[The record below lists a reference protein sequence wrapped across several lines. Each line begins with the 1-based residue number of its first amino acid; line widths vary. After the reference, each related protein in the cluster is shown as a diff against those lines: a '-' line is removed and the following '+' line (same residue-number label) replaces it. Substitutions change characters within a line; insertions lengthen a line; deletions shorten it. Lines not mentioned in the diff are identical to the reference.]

1 MTKKDFFRVL
11 IKVFGLYSL
20 ILALFQFIPTTL
32 SYVQATDNGLFLF
45 TLIFPTALVVS
56 FFLFL
61 LLKTDNVLKWLKL
74 GEGFDDDE
82 IKIGELK
89 PHVLVSILVIV
100 IGGIQIVHYAPN
112 FILSSYQGFKHLV
125 QTRGLENNIF
135 QTYGQVF
142 DLNVYILTIL
152 NLVIGILLISNYTKI
167 SKWLIDIN
175 KKNNS

>member
-1 MTKKDFFRVL
+1 M
-11 IKVFGLYSL
+11 YSL

-32 SYVQATDNGLFLF
+32 SYVQATDNVLFLF
-45 TLIFPTALVVS
+45 SLIFPTALVIC
-56 FFLFL
+56 FFLYL
-61 LLKTDNVLKWLKL
+61 LFKTDNVLKWLKL
-74 GEGFDDDE
+74 EEGFDDEE

-100 IGGIQIVHYAPN
+100 IGGIQIVHYVPN
-112 FILSSYQGFKHLV
+112 FILSSYQGFKQLV

-135 QTYGQVF
+135 QTYGQIF